1 MLVEVLTLLCKTLSD
16 SWTRSAAAEC
26 KLAVAGWL
34 AVRDRPGV
42 HSAVPCRR
50 YGTCTLL
57 YAGDLM
63 FHWLAS
69 MSVPF
74 LSSPF
79 VAKCKLSRVCR
90 KGDDMRAFGET
101 IGRYCRLPTMNT
113 TITSLPA

>member
-1 MLVEVLTLLCKTLSD
+1 
-16 SWTRSAAAEC
+16 
-26 KLAVAGWL
+26 
-34 AVRDRPGV
+34 
-42 HSAVPCRR
+42 
-50 YGTCTLL
+50 
-57 YAGDLM
+57 M

-101 IGRYCRLPTMNT
+101 IGRHCRPNHGHHKYLL
-113 TITSLPA
+113 SCYSYLPAEIPNSMLVLLTSAATHLSQARSAFLRPFPN